1 MKLERLE
8 QKVASRTQ
16 VLVRRSHLEIK
27 MDILRAVK
35 EGVEKPTQIMYKAN
49 ISWAIL
55 QTHLKS
61 LVENGFL
68 SELECGS
75 RRRYE
80 LTQKG
85 FDILRAYSNILEQVS
100 GTGPVI
106 R

>member
-1 MKLERLE
+1 VERLE
-8 QKVASRTQ
+8 QSVISRAST
-16 VLVRRSHLEIK
+16 LIRRSQLEIK

-55 QTHLKS
+55 QIHLKS

-68 SELECGS
+68 SDIECVS

-85 FDILRAYSNILEQVS
+85 FDILRAYNNILEQMGENRIS
-100 GTGPVI
+100 L
-106 R
+106 